1 MASIWYYHAVQL
13 VLLCYPLS
21 IVTRSAMPS
30 QRAARLGRGY
40 PFGIFTP
47 HILRLAK
54 GCIIMY
60 NITCCGLSAFPAIL
74 IIFFCLIEITEKAI
88 PLSGKGRHNELQI
101 YYSILREII
110 QLRLIINRII
120 REKIQ
125 MKKLLL
131 MLVLTSALILSAC
144 GSKTT
149 GNNDSDTGKEKS
161 VTKVEGNAE
170 KEEAKDSSK
179 SDDSGKVA
187 VDKGLFDV
195 KLTIPESFV
204 EGQTQD
210 ELDKVSKDKGYKS
223 ITLNDDGSATYVMTK
238 KQHKKMMD
246 EMTNT
251 INDSIKEMIGSED
264 YPSFKEIK
272 ANDDFT
278 KFTVKTTSTDLD
290 LKESFSTMVFYT
302 YGGMYNVFNGSEAD
316 NIAVTFVNADTGK
329 TITTSN
335 SSDMEE

>member
-1 MASIWYYHAVQL
+1 
-13 VLLCYPLS
+13 
-21 IVTRSAMPS
+21 
-30 QRAARLGRGY
+30 
-40 PFGIFTP
+40 
-47 HILRLAK
+47 
-54 GCIIMY
+54 
-60 NITCCGLSAFPAIL
+60 
-74 IIFFCLIEITEKAI
+74 
-88 PLSGKGRHNELQI
+88 
-101 YYSILREII
+101 
-110 QLRLIINRII
+110 
-120 REKIQ
+120 

-149 GNNDSDTGKEKS
+149 GNNDSDTGKAKS
-161 VTKVEGNAE
+161 VTKVEENAE
-170 KEEAKDSSK
+170 KEEDKDSSK

-204 EGQTQD
+204 NGQTQD
-210 ELDKVSKDKGYKS
+210 ELDKICKDEGYKS
-223 ITLNDDGSATYVMTK
+223 ITLNGDGSATYVMTK

-264 YPSFKEIK
+264 YPNFKDIK

-316 NIAVTFVNADTGK
+316 NIAVTFVNADTRK

>member
-1 MASIWYYHAVQL
+1 
-13 VLLCYPLS
+13 
-21 IVTRSAMPS
+21 
-30 QRAARLGRGY
+30 
-40 PFGIFTP
+40 
-47 HILRLAK
+47 
-54 GCIIMY
+54 
-60 NITCCGLSAFPAIL
+60 
-74 IIFFCLIEITEKAI
+74 
-88 PLSGKGRHNELQI
+88 
-101 YYSILREII
+101 
-110 QLRLIINRII
+110 
-120 REKIQ
+120 

-161 VTKVEGNAE
+161 VTKVEGDAE
-170 KEEAKDSSK
+170 KEEDKDSSK

>member
-1 MASIWYYHAVQL
+1 
-13 VLLCYPLS
+13 
-21 IVTRSAMPS
+21 
-30 QRAARLGRGY
+30 
-40 PFGIFTP
+40 
-47 HILRLAK
+47 
-54 GCIIMY
+54 
-60 NITCCGLSAFPAIL
+60 
-74 IIFFCLIEITEKAI
+74 
-88 PLSGKGRHNELQI
+88 
-101 YYSILREII
+101 
-110 QLRLIINRII
+110 
-120 REKIQ
+120 

-149 GNNDSDTGKEKS
+149 GNNDSDTGKAKS

-170 KEEAKDSSK
+170 KEKDKDSSK
-179 SDDSGKVA
+179 SDASGKVA

-246 EMTNT
+246 EMTNN

-264 YPSFKEIK
+264 YPNFKDIK

-278 KFTVKTTSTDLD
+278 KFTVKTASTDLD
-290 LKESFSTMVFYT
+290 LNESFSTMLFYT